1 MCPQLACTP
10 STGPHASTPIKI
22 HPVLLTQSTPLL
34 IYVLHSSSKSP
45 SFAMLFQGGVL
56 CSPLVVYVWC
66 FTPSLRLVFTPPT
79 ANAYTTRSCYAR
91 LPARFG
97 HIILSCG
104 GQFEGNRGRGIFDRT
119 ISLRSV
125 RDNRRGSRKMKLYIL
140 NHGVVGLSASRLY
153 GQKFKYWAFSMISYA
168 LCPYNNGFKQFHKL
182 SP

>member
-10 STGPHASTPIKI
+10 STGPHASTSIKI

-34 IYVLHSSSKSP
+34 IYVSHSSSKSP

-104 GQFEGNRGRGIFDRT
+104 VQLEGIGEGNFDRT
-119 ISLRSV
+119 MPLRSV
-125 RDNRRGSRKMKLYIL
+125 RNYSNMRGGSHTVPLFDYSK
-140 NHGVVGLSASRLY
+140 G
-153 GQKFKYWAFSMISYA
+153 
-168 LCPYNNGFKQFHKL
+168 
-182 SP
+182 

>member
-1 MCPQLACTP
+1 MYTHILLDFNTFWYASAQIHPDFQPPLFEPSPITVCPQLACTP
-10 STGPHASTPIKI
+10 STGPHASPPIKI

-34 IYVLHSSSKSP
+34 IYVSHSSLKSP
-45 SFAMLFQGGVL
+45 SFALLFQGGVL

-104 GQFEGNRGRGIFDRT
+104 VQLEGIGEGNFSSHNAAT
-119 ISLRSV
+119 
-125 RDNRRGSRKMKLYIL
+125 
-140 NHGVVGLSASRLY
+140 LSAELQQYEGFSCRAASSIV
-153 GQKFKYWAFSMISYA
+153 QK
-168 LCPYNNGFKQFHKL
+168 G
-182 SP
+182 